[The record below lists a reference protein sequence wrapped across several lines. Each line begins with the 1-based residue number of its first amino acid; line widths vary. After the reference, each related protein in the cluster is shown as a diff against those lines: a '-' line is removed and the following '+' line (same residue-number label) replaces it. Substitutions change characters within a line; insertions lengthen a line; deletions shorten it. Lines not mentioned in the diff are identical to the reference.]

1 MAHGTQG
8 DQLVQIEVGP
18 TLGPL
23 DDALEAGPL
32 NLHFGFVSQN
42 TIASFPDQRL
52 TVDPC
57 WPAMA
62 ISPC

>member
-8 DQLVQIEVGP
+8 DQLVQIEVGAP
-18 TLGPL
+18 LGAL
-23 DDALEAGPL
+23 DDVLEAEPS
-32 NLHFGFVSQN
+32 NLYFGFVSQN

-62 ISPC
+62 VSPC